1 MGVEL
6 NPGPARLTEVQK
18 WEIVISAKKKNP
30 NLSKIARTVKCSRDT
45 VRDVLNKFEET
56 GTVDDRPRKGRKRKF
71 SETEAKNIVKK
82 AKKRK
87 NAPEIARES
96 KKKVSTRTVQRTLKT
111 GGIQYLKIQKIE
123 KLTEAHKEKR
133 VRYSKKMKG
142 YNWNGVLFSDEKTF
156 QLGATPGYAWQD
168 PKNRLTEEKTPYPK
182 KLNVWGA
189 AGTYLKTKLYYFDSN
204 LNSELYSTIL
214 NSRLKEED
222 LIYSPKCPKKLRKK
236 WDFLQDNAKYHRSAK
251 AMEAVEEL
259 VGDRWIEHP
268 AKSPD
273 LNPMEDM
280 WSYLDRKV
288 KAARPKTIKSLKR
301 TLTQAWN
308 DLPWTYVA
316 KSTKSMRRR
325 LEKCIEQG
333 GQRLQY

>member
-1 MGVEL
+1 M
-6 NPGPARLTEVQK
+6 
-18 WEIVISAKKKNP
+18 
-30 NLSKIARTVKCSRDT
+30 KCSRDT

-142 YNWNGVLFSDEKTF
+142 YNWNGVLFSDE
-156 QLGATPGYAWQD
+156 D

-189 AGTYLKTKLYYFDSN
+189 AG
-204 LNSELYSTIL
+204 
-214 NSRLKEED
+214 
-222 LIYSPKCPKKLRKK
+222 LI
-236 WDFLQDNAKYHRSAK
+236 
-251 AMEAVEEL
+251 
-259 VGDRWIEHP
+259 
-268 AKSPD
+268 
-273 LNPMEDM
+273 
-280 WSYLDRKV
+280 
-288 KAARPKTIKSLKR
+288 
-301 TLTQAWN
+301 
-308 DLPWTYVA
+308 
-316 KSTKSMRRR
+316 
-325 LEKCIEQG
+325 
-333 GQRLQY
+333 